1 MAGESVPAVTTGVG
15 VGAAAGLPGGK
26 GDGVLRLRGGSDG
39 GEDDA
44 DRVGAR
50 SGALAFGLAFGLA
63 LLAAAFFVGL
73 GPEFCFLGGGAAS
86 LSARLLR
93 LEARVSR
100 VGADIFFKYQVACYV
115 TLKAIECWQWE
126 GSTSV
131 RCAGWL

>member
-1 MAGESVPAVTTGVG
+1 MAGESVPAVTTGVC

-26 GDGVLRLRGGSDG
+26 GDGVLRVRGGSDG

-50 SGALAFGLAFGLA
+50 SGALAFALAFGLA
-63 LLAAAFFVGL
+63 LLAAAFFAGL
-73 GPEFCFLGGGAAS
+73 GLEFGFLGGGAAL

-100 VGADIFFKYQVACYV
+100 VGADIFFKYQVACCV
-115 TLKAIECWQWE
+115 TLKAI
-126 GSTSV
+126 
-131 RCAGWL
+131 